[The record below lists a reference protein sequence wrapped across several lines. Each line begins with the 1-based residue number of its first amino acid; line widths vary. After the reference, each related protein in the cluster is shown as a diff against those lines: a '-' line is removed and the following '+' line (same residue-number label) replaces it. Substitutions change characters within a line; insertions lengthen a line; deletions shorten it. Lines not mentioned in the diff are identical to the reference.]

1 MKDRLFWIPTLIILA
16 TPIVVAIV
24 CMVLE
29 VRWQTW
35 IALASGMEPA
45 TPDTNDRSRV
55 IGSHAGSGRPRAS
68 RQGSD
73 RLDLAGRHRGL
84 QMCCG
89 PERFRS

>member
-16 TPIVVAIV
+16 TPIVVAVI

-45 TPDTNDRSRV
+45 APDANHRFRV
-55 IGSHAGSGRPRAS
+55 ARPEASSIRPRAS
-68 RQGSD
+68 RLGSD
-73 RLDLAGRHRGL
+73 RLDLAGRSRGL
-84 QMCCG
+84 QICGG